1 MLEAHARSFLAAL
14 AFALIAPA
22 LSAQEAETKS
32 ELRDPAAI
40 AGEVAQRARLERI
53 DGVAVLF
60 LSGTDRERGFD
71 EGFLLCEE
79 MVRLIDG
86 FCLDPAVMPS
96 PLAWKMLIRPR
107 VLKTMDITP
116 RLRERCEGLLAGMQ
130 AKRGGPVE
138 PERLGR
144 ALNAEDLIAVS
155 ALPDLMG
162 LLCSSFAA
170 WDRSVAGGAPLV
182 GRNLDYLTTEAIC
195 ATVMVKVH
203 ARAGERRAWVE
214 IGWPGALGCLTGY
227 SEDGVYLAIHDVRPR
242 GAKKDGLFTPRA
254 HGFQEVLETL
264 APGPDLPE
272 RAAELLRA
280 HRFIMGGNGML
291 AWAAGRGEESTHGA
305 AISGT
310 ESTHG
315 AAVLEIDDRYELEQ
329 GVSVRRSPETSYIA
343 CSNHHRS
350 RAENPRCRRYG
361 AIWSGLDA
369 SAQAPLDRAKAWEV
383 ISSASVAQTLYR
395 LVLDLERGVL
405 ELDLRASTANG
416 DWKKRAQLDLRAL
429 LARAATL
436 ATPQQAKAEAG
447 ASAGR

>member
-1 MLEAHARSFLAAL
+1 MIHATRRSFLAAL
-14 AFALIAPA
+14 AFAFVAPA
-22 LSAQEAETKS
+22 LGAQEADPRS
-32 ELRDPAAI
+32 APRDPAVI
-40 AGEVAQRARLERI
+40 AHEVAQRSRLETI

-162 LLCSSFAA
+162 LLCSSFVA
-170 WDRSVAGGAPLV
+170 WDRSVAGGTPLV

-214 IGWPGALGCLTGY
+214 VGWPGALGCLTGY

-242 GAKKDGLFTPRA
+242 GAKKEGLFTPRA

-264 APGPDLPE
+264 SPGPDLPE
-272 RAAELLRA
+272 RAAELLRSK
-280 HRFIMGGNGML
+280 RFIMGANGML
-291 AWAAGRGEESTHGA
+291 AWSALPTAEGSR
-305 AISGT
+305 
-310 ESTHG
+310 G
-315 AAVLEIDDRYELEQ
+315 AAVLEIDDRYEVDR
-329 GVSVRRSPETSYIA
+329 GVSVRRSEENCYIA

-361 AIWSGLDA
+361 AIWSGLGA
-369 SAQAPLDRAKAWEV
+369 SAEAPLDRAKAWEV

-395 LVLDLERGVL
+395 LVLDLERGHL
-405 ELDLRASTANG
+405 ELDRRASATSG
-416 DWKKRAQLDLRAL
+416 DWKPRARLDLRAL
-429 LARAATL
+429 LSQ
-436 ATPQQAKAEAG
+436 ATPAQPAKAQAEPVG
-447 ASAGR
+447 AGR

>member
-1 MLEAHARSFLAAL
+1 MLEAQVRHLFAAL
-14 AFALIAPA
+14 AIALIAPA
-22 LSAQEAETKS
+22 LSAQVAEPQPPP
-32 ELRDPAAI
+32 RDPAVI
-40 AGEVAQRARLERI
+40 ATEVAQRARLETI

-60 LSGTDRERGFD
+60 LSGSDRERGFD

-130 AKRGGPVE
+130 ARRGGPVQ

-170 WDRSVAGGAPLV
+170 WDRSVSGGAPLV
-182 GRNLDYLTTEAIC
+182 ARNLDYLTTEAIC

-214 IGWPGALGCLTGY
+214 VGWPGALGCLTGF

-242 GAKKDGLFTPRA
+242 GAKKEGLFTPRA

-264 APGPDLPE
+264 APGPELPE
-272 RAAELLRA
+272 RAAELLRS

-291 AWAAGRGEESTHGA
+291 AWSTRDGAESTR
-305 AISGT
+305 
-310 ESTHG
+310 G

-329 GVSVRRSPETSYIA
+329 GVSVRRSEETSYIA

-361 AIWSGLDA
+361 SIWSGLGA
-369 SAQAPLDRAKAWEV
+369 SAEAPLDRAKAWEV

-395 LVLDLERGVL
+395 LVLDLDRGLL
-405 ELDLRASTANG
+405 ELDLRASASNG

-429 LARAATL
+429 LARAAQL
-436 ATPQQAKAEAG
+436 QA
-447 ASAGR
+447 ASAPPQPASDGR